1 MLKHY
6 SSLVTGLGDRLI
18 DYVGLAT
25 IAELHD
31 SQLELYITLKD
42 KNRSY
47 NFDLINIP
55 NTKIII
61 ENSYNVKAKDIIK
74 NGEIFIKYGQNDF
87 PKILTPNA
95 IIYLKKNFNLE
106 HISFDKVNETYKS
119 IFQNITTKLNYKEY
133 NDYIGIHLRT
143 GDKINKNLIIPW
155 SIPWLMTQKQYDKLI
170 DVLIYYIINNKYEKF
185 VVFGESNK
193 DIDNFINRV
202 KQNDITIING
212 SKMHTGQNAPIQ
224 DLFSL
229 SSTKKIVQG
238 INYSTFSMSAS
249 LLGNKEL
256 VNFSKICDLYKSMK
270 WHFDNFNNIID
281 LNFNPNDIQN
291 TEFFNDFNRQNQK
304 DNQIEN
310 LKKILFIFLIILIII
325 LVIVFI
331 KKCLI
336 K

>member
-6 SSLVTGLGDRLI
+6 SPLVTGIGDRLI

-25 IAELHD
+25 IAHLHN
-31 SQLELYITLKD
+31 SELELYITLKD
-42 KNRSY
+42 KNRTY
-47 NFDLINIP
+47 NFNLINIP
-55 NTKIII
+55 NTKIIV
-61 ENSYNVKAKDIIK
+61 ENSYNVKANDIIK
-74 NGEIFIKYGQNDF
+74 NGEIFIKYGQDNF
-87 PKILTPNA
+87 PKILTPNH
-95 IIYLKKNFNLE
+95 IIYLKKIFNLE
-106 HISFDKVNETYKS
+106 NISFEKINETYKS

-143 GDKINKNLIIPW
+143 GDKINNNLNV
-155 SIPWLMTQKQYDKLI
+155 PWLMTQKQYDKLM
-170 DVLIYYIINNKYEKF
+170 DVLIYYIINNKFEKF

-202 KQNDITIING
+202 KEKQNDIIIING
-212 SKMHTGQNAPIQ
+212 SKIYTGQNAPIQ

-256 VNFSKICDLYKSMK
+256 VNLSKICDLYESMK
-270 WHFDNFNNIID
+270 WHFDNFNNIINF
-281 LNFNPNDIQN
+281 NFNPNDIQN
-291 TEFFNDFNRQNQK
+291 TEFFNNINRQNQK
-304 DNQIEN
+304 EIKIKNF
-310 LKKILFIFLIILIII
+310 KKILLIFLIILIIII

>member
-6 SSLVTGLGDRLI
+6 SPLVTGLGDRLI
-18 DYVGLAT
+18 DYVGLST
-25 IAELHD
+25 IAHLHN
-31 SQLELYITLKD
+31 SELELYITLKD

-61 ENSYNVKAKDIIK
+61 ENSYNVKVNDSIK
-74 NGEIFIKYGQNDF
+74 NKEIFIKYGQDNF

-106 HISFDKVNETYKS
+106 HIPFDKVNETYKS
-119 IFQNITTKLNYKEY
+119 IFQNITTKLNYIEY

-143 GDKINKNLIIPW
+143 GDKINKINNYLN
-155 SIPWLMTQKQYDKLI
+155 IPWLMTPKQYGKLI
-170 DVLIYYIINNKYEKF
+170 DVLIYYIINEKSEKF

-193 DIDNFINRV
+193 EIDNFINRV
-202 KQNDITIING
+202 KEIHNHIIIING
-212 SKMHTGQNAPIQ
+212 SKMHTGQNATIQ

-281 LNFNPNDIQN
+281 FNFNPNDIQN

-310 LKKILFIFLIILIII
+310 LKKILLIFLIILIII

-331 KKCLI
+331 KKS
-336 K
+336 

>member
-6 SSLVTGLGDRLI
+6 SPLVTGLGDRLI

-25 IAELHD
+25 IAHLHN

-42 KNRSY
+42 KNRNY

-61 ENSYNVKAKDIIK
+61 ENSYNVKAKDSIK
-74 NGEIFIKYGQNDF
+74 NGEIFINYNSNEN
-87 PKILTPNA
+87 PKTLTSNA
-95 IIYLKKNFNLE
+95 IIKLKKNFNLKN
-106 HISFDKVNETYKS
+106 ISFEKINETYKS

-143 GDKINKNLIIPW
+143 GDKINNNLNIPW
-155 SIPWLMTQKQYDKLI
+155 FMTQKQYDKLI
-170 DVLIYYIINNKYEKF
+170 DVLIYYIINNKFEKF
-185 VVFGESNK
+185 VIFGESNK

-202 KQNDITIING
+202 KEIHNDIIIING
-212 SKMHTGQNAPIQ
+212 SKMHTGKNAPIQ

-249 LLGNKEL
+249 LLGDKEL
-256 VNFSKICDLYKSMK
+256 INFSKICDLYKSMK

-291 TEFFNDFNRQNQK
+291 NEFFNNLNTKNQK
-304 DNQIEN
+304 EIKKEN
-310 LKKILFIFLIILIII
+310 LRKILLIFLIILIIII

>member
-6 SSLVTGLGDRLI
+6 SPLVTGLGDRLI

-25 IAELHD
+25 IAQLHD

-61 ENSYNVKAKDIIK
+61 ENSYYVKAKDSIK
-74 NGEIFIKYGQNDF
+74 NREIFINYNSNEN
-87 PKILTPNA
+87 PKTLTPNV
-95 IIYLKKNFNLE
+95 IVNLKKKINLE

-143 GDKINKNLIIPW
+143 GDKINNNLNF
-155 SIPWLMTQKQYDKLI
+155 PWLMTQKQYNKLI
-170 DVLIYYIINNKYEKF
+170 DVLIYYIISNKYEKF

-193 DIDNFINRV
+193 DIDNFISRV
-202 KQNDITIING
+202 KEKQNDIIIING
-212 SKMHTGQNAPIQ
+212 SKIYTGQNAPIQ

-270 WHFDNFNNIID
+270 WNFDNFNNIID
-281 LNFNPNDIQN
+281 LNFNPNHIQN

-304 DNQIEN
+304 DNKIEN
-310 LKKILFIFLIILIII
+310 FKKILLIFLIILIII

-331 KKCLI
+331 KKCL
-336 K
+336 KK